1 LPFDKNFLGFLK
13 TKNEQ
18 IMVNGEVQL
27 TIRNKGCSV
36 TSRFSDEVVLVMVE
50 SGANSKMSK
59 ASSTAGPDVT
69 LTLAVSL

>member
-1 LPFDKNFLGFLK
+1 
-13 TKNEQ
+13 
-18 IMVNGEVQL
+18 MVNGEVQL

-36 TSRFSDEVVLVMVE
+36 TSRFSDEVVMVMVE

-59 ASSTAGPDVT
+59 ASSTTGPDVT

>member
-13 TKNEQ
+13 TETNYG
-18 IMVNGEVQL
+18 NREVQL
-27 TIRNKGCSV
+27 TIKNKGCSV
-36 TSRFSDEVVLVMVE
+36 TSRFSDDVVLVMVE
-50 SGANSKMSK
+50 SGANSKISK

>member
-18 IMVNGEVQL
+18 TMVNGEVQL

-50 SGANSKMSK
+50 SGANSK
-59 ASSTAGPDVT
+59 
-69 LTLAVSL
+69 